1 VVSRYRKN
9 ISGTAP
15 EERFAAWDCQINQKN
30 GGDLIPAD
38 SGGKSMFFSV
48 GIESP
53 ANSETAYGI
62 SVPAFDRF
70 DYGCVSAAD
79 EQSDIAVMAREA
91 ILTVVE
97 EMLLSGKHSVEDI
110 TDAGFMVYS
119 ANADYAH
126 CDYWVM
132 IDVDLSAFEGK
143 QQRLNITLPDV
154 LVKRIDGFIQ
164 GNKAVYK
171 DRSHFLAQAARHE
184 LSQTRR

>member
-1 VVSRYRKN
+1 
-9 ISGTAP
+9 
-15 EERFAAWDCQINQKN
+15 
-30 GGDLIPAD
+30 
-38 SGGKSMFFSV
+38 MFFSV

-53 ANSETAYGI
+53 VNSDTAYGI

-79 EQSDIAVMAREA
+79 EPSDIPVMAREA
-91 ILTVVE
+91 ILMVVE

-132 IDVDLSAFEGK
+132 IDVDLSQFEGK
-143 QQRLNITLPDV
+143 QLRLNITLPDV

-164 GNKAVYK
+164 GNKAVYR

-184 LSQTRR
+184 LTQKTHD

>member
-1 VVSRYRKN
+1 
-9 ISGTAP
+9 
-15 EERFAAWDCQINQKN
+15 
-30 GGDLIPAD
+30 
-38 SGGKSMFFSV
+38 M
-48 GIESP
+48 
-53 ANSETAYGI
+53 
-62 SVPAFDRF
+62 
-70 DYGCVSAAD
+70 
-79 EQSDIAVMAREA
+79 
-91 ILTVVE
+91 VVE

-132 IDVDLSAFEGK
+132 IDVDLSQFEGK

-164 GNKAVYK
+164 GNKAVYR

-184 LSQTRR
+184 LTQKTHE